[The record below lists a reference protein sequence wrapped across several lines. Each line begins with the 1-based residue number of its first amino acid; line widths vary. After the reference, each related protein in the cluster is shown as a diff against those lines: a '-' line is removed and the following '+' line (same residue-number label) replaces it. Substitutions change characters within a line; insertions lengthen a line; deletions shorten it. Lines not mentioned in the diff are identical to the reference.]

1 MKTSSKIIV
10 AIASI
15 ILISL
20 YFVPLWQVSM
30 TAPQYPEGI
39 GMYIWVNQITG
50 MKPNNLESI
59 NILNHYIGMKAIVP
73 DAIPELRIM
82 PFIVAFFVL
91 SGLAVAWIGKRIFL
105 ILWVVLLVATAAL
118 GLYDYYL
125 WGYDYGH
132 NLSPDAAIK
141 IPGMAYQP
149 PLIGTKT
156 LLNFTA
162 TSLPAVGGY
171 LLAFSILLGA
181 AAWYLDVKRSRHR

>member
-1 MKTSSKIIV
+1 MLV
-10 AIASI
+10 V
-15 ILISL
+15 L

-50 MKPNNLESI
+50 MKPNNLQSI

-82 PFIVAFFVL
+82 PFIVAFFVV
-91 SGLAVAWIGKRIFL
+91 SGLAVAFAGKRIL
-105 ILWVVLLVATAAL
+105 LALWVILLVAISAV
-118 GLYDYYL
+118 GVYDYYL

-141 IPGMAYQP
+141 IPGIAYQP
-149 PLIGTKT
+149 PLIGTKSI
-156 LLNFTA
+156 LNFTA
-162 TSLPAVGGY
+162 TSLPHIGGCV
-171 LLAFSILLGA
+171 LILSILLGA
-181 AAWYLDVKRSRHR
+181 AAWYVDVKKARQRTA

>member
-1 MKTSSKIIV
+1 MNTLSKILV
-10 AIASI
+10 AIASVM
-15 ILISL
+15 LVVL

-39 GMYIWVNQITG
+39 GIHIWVNQITG

-82 PFIVAFFVL
+82 PFIVAFFVV
-91 SGLAVAWIGKRIFL
+91 SGLAVAFIGKRSFL
-105 ILWVVLLVATAAL
+105 ALWVVLLVAIAVV
-118 GLYDYYL
+118 GMYDYYL

-141 IPGMAYQP
+141 ITGMAYQP

-162 TSLPAVGGY
+162 TSLPHIGGY
-171 LLAFSILLGA
+171 ILALSILLGA
-181 AAWYLDVKRSRHR
+181 AAWYVDVKKSVRS

>member
-1 MKTSSKIIV
+1 MNTLSKILV

-15 ILISL
+15 ILIVL
-20 YFVPLWQVSM
+20 YFVPFWQVSM

-39 GMYIWVNQITG
+39 GMHIWVNQITG
-50 MKPNNLESI
+50 MKPNNLQSI
-59 NILNHYIGMKAIVP
+59 NILNHYIGMKAIIP

-82 PFIVAFFVL
+82 PFLVGFFVV
-91 SGLAVAWIGKRIFL
+91 SGLAVAFVGKRTFL
-105 ILWVVLLVATAAL
+105 ILWVVLLAATAAV
-118 GLYDYYL
+118 GMYDYYL

-162 TSLPAVGGY
+162 TSLPYIGGY
-171 LLAFSILLGA
+171 ILVLSILLGA
-181 AAWYLDVKRSRHR
+181 AAWYVDVKKSVRS